1 MPTIRSIA
9 IPSASAEALLSDTS
23 ISMPDLLIEGLL
35 PKAGLV
41 LIAGR
46 PKDGKS
52 WFACQLG
59 LSVVTGSALGGW
71 LRVKQPGRVQ
81 LWSLEDGFALTKD
94 KISKLLN
101 GARPDSLAD
110 LRIYPSFR
118 LQFCAVAT
126 MQSVA
131 SWMRSRRM
139 SSSSIRSSSLPAVP
153 SHGLIFAK
161 PTTASSIGS
170 QGRPGAQLRRRD
182 HHAHKKG
189 ARGGNPIENATGTS
203 GTTAA
208 ADSVAELKRTS
219 AREGKL
225 TVVGRLVPGEEYA
238 MEWNGGPQE
247 WGWSITGDG
256 QDAALGET
264 SLEILAYL
272 EAQGAC
278 KPSSIASGI
287 SRSFAS
293 VWSALKRLQERG
305 KVLRG
310 RDKRWELS
318 GR

>member
-1 MPTIRSIA
+1 MSDETI
-9 IPSASAEALLSDTS
+9 T
-23 ISMPDLLIEGLL
+23 MPDLLIEGLL

-71 LRVKQPGRVQ
+71 LRVKRPGRVH

-94 KISKLLN
+94 KIAKLLD
-101 GARPDSLAD
+101 GSRPDSLRD
-110 LRIYPSFR
+110 LRVYPE
-118 LQFCAVAT
+118 
-126 MQSVA
+126 
-131 SWMRSRRM
+131 
-139 SSSSIRSSSLPAVP
+139 LPAPILRGGDDAIRRELDVRP
-153 SHGLIFAK
+153 ADVIILDSLFKLAG
-161 PTTASSIGS
+161 GS
-170 QGRPGAQLRRRD
+170 QPRTDICQADYSIIDRVRKVALERNCVAVIIM
-182 HHAHKKG
+182 HTKKG

-225 TVVGRLVPGEEYA
+225 TVVGRLVPQEEFA
-238 MEWNGGPQE
+238 MEWNGGPEQ
-247 WGWSITGDG
+247 WGWTITGDG

-287 SRSFAS
+287 GRSFSS
-293 VWSALKRLQERG
+293 VWSALTRLQERG
-305 KVLRG
+305 KVVRG
-310 RDKRWELS
+310 RDKKWELS
-318 GR
+318 TR